1 MCHLQRK
8 FFVKKGHIKGG
19 YMRRINVLKK
29 FMAVLMM
36 TSLMSTLFTGCSAKK
51 DENSVEPDAVVE
63 ETQTEADAEIDL
75 IMVGDI
81 LLHTPIEEYS
91 KQADGTYDYSAIF
104 TNQKEDISDADLS
117 LVNQEVIIGGE
128 DLGISGYPAFNCS
141 YNLANNLEST
151 GFNVILHATN
161 HALDKGK
168 KGVVNCLN
176 NWKTNHPNM
185 TVLGINDSK
194 EASDNIYV
202 YEKDGMKIAILNYTY
217 GTNGIPLPSDMPY
230 AVNMLEEDK
239 VVADIAKAKEISDF
253 VVVCPHWGTEYLLG
267 TDSMQKKWTKIFLDN
282 GVDLV
287 IGTHPHVIEPI
298 EMLTDET
305 TGHQML
311 VYYSLGNFVNWTSST
326 GSGISD
332 RMLGGMAKVKL
343 GRDDNG
349 NVVIKDYG
357 VKAIVSHVTSKLNG
371 ITVYNLSEYTD
382 ELAKKNEII
391 KQDSNFSKEYLVN
404 LANKVWGDSWK

>member
-1 MCHLQRK
+1 
-8 FFVKKGHIKGG
+8 
-19 YMRRINVLKK
+19 MRRINVVKK

-371 ITVYNLSEYTD
+371 ITVYNLSDYTD
-382 ELAKKNEII
+382 ELAKENEII

>member
-1 MCHLQRK
+1 
-8 FFVKKGHIKGG
+8 
-19 YMRRINVLKK
+19 MRRINVVKK

-51 DENSVEPDAVVE
+51 DEKPVEPDAVVE

-267 TDSMQKKWTKIFLDN
+267 TDSMQKKWTKIFMDN

-371 ITVYNLSEYTD
+371 ITVYNLSDYTD
-382 ELAKKNEII
+382 ELAKENEII

>member
-1 MCHLQRK
+1 
-8 FFVKKGHIKGG
+8 
-19 YMRRINVLKK
+19 MRRINVVKK
-29 FMAVLMM
+29 FMAVVMM

-151 GFNVILHATN
+151 GFNVVLHATN

-267 TDSMQKKWTKIFLDN
+267 TDSMQKKWTKIFMDN

-371 ITVYNLSEYTD
+371 ITVYNLSDYTD
-382 ELAKKNEII
+382 ELAKENEII

>member
-1 MCHLQRK
+1 
-8 FFVKKGHIKGG
+8 
-19 YMRRINVLKK
+19 MRRINVVKK

-267 TDSMQKKWTKIFLDN
+267 TDSMQKKWTKIFMDN

-382 ELAKKNEII
+382 ELAKENEII

>member
-1 MCHLQRK
+1 
-8 FFVKKGHIKGG
+8 
-19 YMRRINVLKK
+19 MRRINVLKK

-267 TDSMQKKWTKIFLDN
+267 TDSMQKKWTKIFMDN

-371 ITVYNLSEYTD
+371 ITVYNLSDYTD
-382 ELAKKNEII
+382 ELAKENEII

>member
-1 MCHLQRK
+1 
-8 FFVKKGHIKGG
+8 
-19 YMRRINVLKK
+19 MRRINVLKK

-267 TDSMQKKWTKIFLDN
+267 TDSMQKKWTKIFMDN

-371 ITVYNLSEYTD
+371 ITVYNLSDYTD
-382 ELAKKNEII
+382 ELAKENEII

-404 LANKVWGDSWK
+404 LANKVWGENNWE

>member
-1 MCHLQRK
+1 
-8 FFVKKGHIKGG
+8 
-19 YMRRINVLKK
+19 MRRINVLKK

-168 KGVVNCLN
+168 KGVVNCLD

-267 TDSMQKKWTKIFLDN
+267 TDSMQKKWTKIFMDN

-371 ITVYNLSEYTD
+371 ITVYNLSDYTD
-382 ELAKKNEII
+382 ELAKENEII

>member
-1 MCHLQRK
+1 MCYLQRK

-19 YMRRINVLKK
+19 YMRRINVVKK

-151 GFNVILHATN
+151 GFNVVLHATN

-230 AVNMLEEDK
+230 AVNMLEEDN
-239 VVADIAKAKEISDF
+239 
-253 VVVCPHWGTEYLLG
+253 P
-267 TDSMQKKWTKIFLDN
+267 
-282 GVDLV
+282 
-287 IGTHPHVIEPI
+287 
-298 EMLTDET
+298 
-305 TGHQML
+305 
-311 VYYSLGNFVNWTSST
+311 
-326 GSGISD
+326 
-332 RMLGGMAKVKL
+332 
-343 GRDDNG
+343 
-349 NVVIKDYG
+349 
-357 VKAIVSHVTSKLNG
+357 
-371 ITVYNLSEYTD
+371 
-382 ELAKKNEII
+382 
-391 KQDSNFSKEYLVN
+391 
-404 LANKVWGDSWK
+404 

>member
-1 MCHLQRK
+1 
-8 FFVKKGHIKGG
+8 
-19 YMRRINVLKK
+19 MRRINVVKK

-151 GFNVILHATN
+151 GFNVVLHATN

-267 TDSMQKKWTKIFLDN
+267 TDSMQKKWTKIFMDN

-371 ITVYNLSEYTD
+371 ITVYNLSDYTD
-382 ELAKKNEII
+382 ELAKENEII